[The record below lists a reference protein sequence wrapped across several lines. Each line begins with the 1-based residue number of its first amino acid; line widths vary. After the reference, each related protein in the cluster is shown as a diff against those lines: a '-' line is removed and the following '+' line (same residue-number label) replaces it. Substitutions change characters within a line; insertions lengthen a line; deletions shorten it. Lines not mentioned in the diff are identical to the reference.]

1 MAVRGKGNSPTSIAE
16 ASCSPLF
23 LSRANT
29 NNSAT
34 NSPVIASSP
43 IASSFPVIK
52 DIHRKSPPSSIVQ
65 RAQPS
70 RSRQNSAQT
79 LPPDARNGTSSST
92 LNKAPNKNGAH
103 CEAVDG
109 GKVPS
114 TAGRSIA
121 ELKTAMKESLTL
133 KSEHQAEEPLD
144 IDGLREVRSAG
155 AVSSGRIIER
165 TLKREES
172 ENGTSRTRPDRPP
185 SISISAR
192 GAGKSKPSGPQSATA
207 SEPPPPRS
215 RTSRTVE
222 PPPIKRSHKKGAGQA
237 AQLEREAAAAAAA
250 RANHHDEE
258 GSSMQ
263 GEEEEEEEELDG
275 SEPRYC
281 YCDGVSYGE
290 MVACDMPD
298 CKREWFHLG
307 CVGLAKAPTKNGKSF
322 CILDLFDCPPPP
334 KKRLNRGEPGRFYLS
349 SPLSYPKQLIT
360 LHFFDTAKWFC
371 NECLKDKAS
380 KIPSP
385 TTIVAAATA
394 TTTSPITAGGR

>member
-1 MAVRGKGNSPTSIAE
+1 MAARDKGNNPTSIVK
-16 ASCSPLF
+16 ASYSPLF
-23 LSRANT
+23 FSRANT
-29 NNSAT
+29 HNSAT

-52 DIHRKSPPSSIVQ
+52 DIHRKSPPSSFVQ

-79 LPPDARNGTSSST
+79 LPPDTKNGASSST

-109 GKVPS
+109 GKLPS

-133 KSEHQAEEPLD
+133 KSEHQAEETLD
-144 IDGLREVRSAG
+144 LDGVREVRSAG

-165 TLKREES
+165 ALKREES
-172 ENGTSRTRPDRPP
+172 ENGTSKSRPDRPP

-215 RTSRTVE
+215 RASRTVE

-250 RANHHDEE
+250 RANNHDEE

-263 GEEEEEEEELDG
+263 GEEEEEEEEVDG

-322 CILDLFDCPPPP
+322 CILYLFDTRSK
-334 KKRLNRGEPGRFYLS
+334 KKRLNKGETEGIIFQHPR
-349 SPLSYPKQLIT
+349 
-360 LHFFDTAKWFC
+360 
-371 NECLKDKAS
+371 
-380 KIPSP
+380 
-385 TTIVAAATA
+385 
-394 TTTSPITAGGR
+394 PIRNYE

>member
-1 MAVRGKGNSPTSIAE
+1 MVVVRDKGSNPKSIVKAP
-16 ASCSPLF
+16 CSHSF
-23 LSRANT
+23 FSRANT

-34 NSPVIASSP
+34 NSPLIATSP
-43 IASSFPVIK
+43 IAGTFPVTK
-52 DIHRKSPPSSIVQ
+52 DLHRKSPPSSIVQ

-79 LPPDARNGTSSST
+79 LPPDARNGASSST

-103 CEAVDG
+103 GLAIDG

-144 IDGLREVRSAG
+144 IDGVGEVRSAG
-155 AVSSGRIIER
+155 AVSSGRTIER
-165 TLKREES
+165 ALKREEL
-172 ENGTSRTRPDRPP
+172 ENGAGKTRPDRPP

-192 GAGKSKPSGPQSATA
+192 GAAKSKPSGPQSATA

-215 RTSRTVE
+215 RASRTVE

-258 GSSMQ
+258 GSSIQ
-263 GEEEEEEEELDG
+263 GEEEEEEEEEFDG

-322 CILDLFDCPPPP
+322 CVLYLFDPPP
-334 KKRLNRGEPGRFYLS
+334 KKPFPPLNNRDERP
-349 SPLSYPKQLIT
+349 YPSALG
-360 LHFFDTAKWFC
+360 
-371 NECLKDKAS
+371 
-380 KIPSP
+380 
-385 TTIVAAATA
+385 
-394 TTTSPITAGGR
+394 PIRNN

>member
-1 MAVRGKGNSPTSIAE
+1 MALRGKGNHPTSIAE
-16 ASCSPLF
+16 ASCSRLF

-43 IASSFPVIK
+43 IASLFPVIK

-79 LPPDARNGTSSST
+79 LPPDGRNGASSST
-92 LNKAPNKNGAH
+92 LNKATNKNSAH

-121 ELKTAMKESLTL
+121 ELKLAMKESLTL
-133 KSEHQAEEPLD
+133 KSEHQPEELLN
-144 IDGLREVRSAG
+144 IDGLKEVRSAG
-155 AVSSGRIIER
+155 PVSSGRTIER
-165 TLKREES
+165 TLKREEF

-215 RTSRTVE
+215 RASRAVE

-258 GSSMQ
+258 ASSMQ
-263 GEEEEEEEELDG
+263 GEEEEEEEEEELDG
-275 SEPRYC
+275 TEPRYC

-322 CILDLFDCPPPP
+322 CTLYLFDCAP
-334 KKRLNRGEPGRFYLS
+334 KKAIEQGETGKAYFSTP
-349 SPLSYPKQLIT
+349 PSYPKHLIT
-360 LHFFDTAKWFC
+360 LYFLTQQNGSVMTA
-371 NECLKDKAS
+371 
-380 KIPSP
+380 
-385 TTIVAAATA
+385 
-394 TTTSPITAGGR
+394 

>member
-1 MAVRGKGNSPTSIAE
+1 MAVRVKGNNPRSIVE
-16 ASCSPLF
+16 ASCSPSF
-23 LSRANT
+23 FSRANT
-29 NNSAT
+29 INSAT

-43 IASSFPVIK
+43 IAGTFPIVK

-79 LPPDARNGTSSST
+79 LPPDARNGASSFT
-92 LNKAPNKNGAH
+92 LNKAPSRNGAH
-103 CEAVDG
+103 GEAVDG
-109 GKVPS
+109 GKVP
-114 TAGRSIA
+114 AGRSIA

-144 IDGLREVRSAG
+144 IDGGKEVRSAG
-155 AVSSGRIIER
+155 AVSSGRTIER
-165 TLKREES
+165 ALKREES
-172 ENGTSRTRPDRPP
+172 ENGTGKTRPDRPP

-192 GAGKSKPSGPQSATA
+192 GGGKSKPSGPQSATA

-215 RTSRTVE
+215 RASRTVE

-250 RANHHDEE
+250 RANQHDEE

-263 GEEEEEEEELDG
+263 GEEEEEEEEEELDG

-322 CILDLFDCPPPP
+322 CILYLFDAPPP
-334 KKRLNRGEPGRFYLS
+334 KK
-349 SPLSYPKQLIT
+349 K
-360 LHFFDTAKWFC
+360 
-371 NECLKDKAS
+371 
-380 KIPSP
+380 
-385 TTIVAAATA
+385 
-394 TTTSPITAGGR
+394 TSD

>member
-1 MAVRGKGNSPTSIAE
+1 MGVRGKGNNPTSIAE
-16 ASCSPLF
+16 ASGSPLF
-23 LSRANT
+23 FSRANT

-43 IASSFPVIK
+43 IASSFSVIK
-52 DIHRKSPPSSIVQ
+52 DTQRKSPPSSIVQ

-79 LPPDARNGTSSST
+79 LPPDARNGASSST
-92 LNKAPNKNGAH
+92 LNKASNKNGVH
-103 CEAVDG
+103 CEAIDG

-133 KSEHQAEEPLD
+133 KSEHQPEEPLD

-155 AVSSGRIIER
+155 AVSSGRTLER

-172 ENGTSRTRPDRPP
+172 ENGASRTRPDRPP

-215 RTSRTVE
+215 RASRTVE

-250 RANHHDEE
+250 RANHHDDE

-263 GEEEEEEEELDG
+263 GEEEEDEEELDG

-322 CILDLFDCPPPP
+322 CILYLFDCPPPP
-334 KKRLNRGEPGRFYLS
+334 SKNGLNKGETGRAYLS
-349 SPLSYPKQLIT
+349 TPPSYPKQLIT
-360 LHFFDTAKWFC
+360 LPFLTQRNGSVMTA
-371 NECLKDKAS
+371 
-380 KIPSP
+380 
-385 TTIVAAATA
+385 
-394 TTTSPITAGGR
+394 

>member
-1 MAVRGKGNSPTSIAE
+1 MVVVRDKGSNPKSIVKAQ
-16 ASCSPLF
+16 CSPSF
-23 LSRANT
+23 FSRANT

-34 NSPVIASSP
+34 NSPLIASSP
-43 IASSFPVIK
+43 IAGTFPVTK
-52 DIHRKSPPSSIVQ
+52 DLHRKSPPSSIVQ

-79 LPPDARNGTSSST
+79 LPPDARNGASSST

-103 CEAVDG
+103 GVAIDG
-109 GKVPS
+109 GKLPS

-144 IDGLREVRSAG
+144 IDGVGEVRSAG

-165 TLKREES
+165 ALKREEL
-172 ENGTSRTRPDRPP
+172 ENGAGKTRPDRPP

-192 GAGKSKPSGPQSATA
+192 GAAKPKPSGPQSATA

-215 RTSRTVE
+215 RASRTVE

-237 AQLEREAAAAAAA
+237 AQLEREAAAAAA

-258 GSSMQ
+258 GSSIQ
-263 GEEEEEEEELDG
+263 GEEEEEEEEFDG

-322 CILDLFDCPPPP
+322 CILYLFDAPPP
-334 KKRLNRGEPGRFYLS
+334 KKKAISFLKQQRREAFSFGPW
-349 SPLSYPKQLIT
+349 SYPKQLIT
-360 LHFFDTAKWFC
+360 LTAKWFC
-371 NECLKDKAS
+371 NDCLKDKAS
-380 KIPSP
+380 KIPPSP
-385 TTIVAAATA
+385 TTIAAAATA
-394 TTTSPITAGGR
+394 TATSPITAGGR

>member
-1 MAVRGKGNSPTSIAE
+1 MLTII
-16 ASCSPLF
+16 F
-23 LSRANT
+23 SRANT

-34 NSPVIASSP
+34 NSPMIASSP

-79 LPPDARNGTSSST
+79 LPPDARNGASSST
-92 LNKAPNKNGAH
+92 LNKAPNKNNTH
-103 CEAVDG
+103 CEVVDG

-133 KSEHQAEEPLD
+133 KSEHQAEEPLY
-144 IDGLREVRSAG
+144 IDGIRDVRSAG
-155 AVSSGRIIER
+155 AVSSGRTIER
-165 TLKREES
+165 ALKREES
-172 ENGTSRTRPDRPP
+172 ENSTSKTRPDRPP

-215 RTSRTVE
+215 RASRTIE

-258 GSSMQ
+258 TSSMQ
-263 GEEEEEEEELDG
+263 GEEEEEEEEGEEELDG

-307 CVGLAKAPTKNGKSF
+307 CVGLAKAPTKIGKSF
-322 CILDLFDCPPPP
+322 CILYLFDALP
-334 KKRLNRGEPGRFYLS
+334 KKS
-349 SPLSYPKQLIT
+349 
-360 LHFFDTAKWFC
+360 D
-371 NECLKDKAS
+371 
-380 KIPSP
+380 
-385 TTIVAAATA
+385 
-394 TTTSPITAGGR
+394 